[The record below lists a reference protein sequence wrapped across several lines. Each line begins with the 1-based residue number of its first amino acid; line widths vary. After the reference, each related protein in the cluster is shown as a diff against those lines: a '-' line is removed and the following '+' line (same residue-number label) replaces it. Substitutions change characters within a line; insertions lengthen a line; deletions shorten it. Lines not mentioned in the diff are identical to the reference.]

1 MRKKRRIFCT
11 ADSRFIAYK
20 IIIVN
25 DRSPVKGKKRLSEKV
40 RYSSMENMKIL
51 IVYATNSGGTQ
62 LAAQIV
68 QETLVKHS
76 LTAELKEVRDTSA
89 DEFAGYDLV
98 ILSSPSWDDEG
109 AEGQPHPDWRPF
121 MEKAKGKDMSGKKFA
136 VIGLGDSSYTYFC
149 GAVNVLEDFI
159 KKIDGTL
166 VTDSIKIDGFYLD
179 QSTNSQKL
187 DMWAQN
193 LAEKIS

>member
-1 MRKKRRIFCT
+1 
-11 ADSRFIAYK
+11 
-20 IIIVN
+20 
-25 DRSPVKGKKRLSEKV
+25 
-40 RYSSMENMKIL
+40 MENMKIL

-149 GAVNVLEDFI
+149 GAVKILEDFI
-159 KKIDGTL
+159 KSLKGELLTESL
-166 VTDSIKIDGFYLD
+166 KIDGFYLD
-179 QSTNSQKL
+179 QQKSSL
-187 DMWAQN
+187 QLTDWTDN
-193 LAEKIS
+193 LASRLQGAS

>member
-1 MRKKRRIFCT
+1 M
-11 ADSRFIAYK
+11 AESRFIVAK
-20 IIIVN
+20 TIIVN
-25 DRSPVKGKKRLSEKV
+25 DRSPVKGKSACQKKEV
-40 RYSSMENMKIL
+40 IVVWCNMKIL
-51 IVYATNSGGTQ
+51 LVYATNSGGTQ

-149 GAVNVLEDFI
+149 GAVKILEDFI
-159 KKIDGTL
+159 KSLKGELLTESL
-166 VTDSIKIDGFYLD
+166 KIDGFYLD
-179 QSTNSQKL
+179 QQKSSL
-187 DMWAQN
+187 QLTDWTDN
-193 LAEKIS
+193 LASRLQGAS